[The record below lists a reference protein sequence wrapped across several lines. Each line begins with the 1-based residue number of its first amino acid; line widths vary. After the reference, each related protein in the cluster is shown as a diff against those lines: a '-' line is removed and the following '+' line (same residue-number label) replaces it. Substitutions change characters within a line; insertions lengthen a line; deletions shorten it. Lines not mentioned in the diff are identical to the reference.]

1 MQSTLAEKHIPLYT
15 TSHSLRAT
23 LPDYVLSLM
32 KKWKATRLFA
42 NMEYEV
48 DELRRDLKLSELAKK
63 DGGITCTFVHDRC
76 IIAPGEVLTKD
87 GRGYTVLIARQY
99 IQSKPKL
106 THRRMYYQVYSPFL
120 RAWMPHL
127 TPKGKD
133 SPIACAPAV
142 AANSASV
149 REHKLYGSLF
159 DSTVPEKVEGFTM
172 DDPEE
177 RERIRI
183 CWPAGEDAAKQVRS
197 ALEHLQLTQQLTP
210 EMT

>member
-1 MQSTLAEKHIPLYT
+1 MAVVQSTLAEKHVPLYT
-15 TSHSLRAT
+15 ASHTPRAT
-23 LPDYVLSLM
+23 LPDYVFSLM
-32 KKWKATRLFA
+32 KEWKATRLFA

-48 DELRRDLKLSELAKK
+48 DELRRDIKLSELAKK

-87 GRGYTVLIARQY
+87 GRGYTVTIALRY
-99 IQSKPKL
+99 TTTTRSRV
-106 THRRMYYQVYSPFL
+106 HCQVYSPFL
-120 RAWMPHL
+120 RSWIPHL
-127 TPKGKD
+127 APKGKD

-142 AANSASV
+142 AANPAAV
-149 REHKLYGSLF
+149 REHKVYGPLF

-197 ALEHLQLTQQLTP
+197 ALEHLQLTRQLMP
-210 EMT
+210 EMV